1 MKNWITFLGTG
12 FWVGYIPLAPGTMG
26 TLVGVILY
34 LVLSR
39 ILPHPLSYAIMIVAF
54 TGLGVWVSKKC
65 ESYSKEKD
73 NKVIVID
80 EIDGFLISMFALPFS
95 FRFILLGFIL
105 FRVFDILKPFKIE
118 RIQKLPG
125 GWGIMADD
133 IAAGVLANIVL
144 HISRSMFG
152 W

>member
-12 FWVGYIPLAPGTMG
+12 FGVGWTPLAPGTMG
-26 TLVGVILY
+26 TLVGVVLY
-34 LVLSR
+34 LVFSR
-39 ILPHPLSYAIMIVAF
+39 ILPHPLSYAIMIVVF
-54 TGLGVWVSKKC
+54 TVLGVWISEKC

-73 NKVIVID
+73 SAVIVID
-80 EIDGFLISMFALPFS
+80 EINGFLITMFALPFS

-118 RIQKLPG
+118 RVQRLPG

-133 IAAGVLANIVL
+133 VVAGVLANIVL